1 MAALRA
7 EFPELTDELNDEV
20 WRGLL
25 HLETACF
32 ARLVQSA
39 IDSGERSRVVRC
51 FEFARQWWGTGDE
64 DVQNALAVS
73 CIEHLTFS
81 DGMVQ
86 RSWAFELLPP
96 ALQEYAVALGTAP
109 AGRT

>member
-7 EFPELTDELNDEV
+7 DFPELTDELNDEV

-39 IDSGERSRVVRC
+39 IDTGERGRVVRC
-51 FEFARQWWGTGDE
+51 FEFARRWWMAGD
-64 DVQNALAVS
+64 DAVQNALAVS
-73 CIEHLTFS
+73 CIEHLDFN
-81 DGMVQ
+81 DAKLQ
-86 RSWAFELLPP
+86 HSWAFDLLPP

-109 AGRT
+109 ARP